1 MASEGVGQAL
11 ERGKMTAVEM
21 GMREHLD
28 ERLSVRPVKREDRRK
43 MAEEAGKRSRDV
55 QPV

>member
-28 ERLSVRPVKREDRRK
+28 ERLSVRPVKREDRRE
-43 MAEEAGKRSRDV
+43 MGRRGREEI
-55 QPV
+55 P